1 MTFYIISVV
10 YLVTIEKFESDNFCK
25 ENTVGNTLQGFNSS
39 FMKNYEIYYENFHMK
54 IITKI
59 IRKIIPE
66 NYLARHM

>member
-10 YLVTIEKFESDNFCK
+10 FLVTIEKFESDNFCE

-39 FMKNYEIYYENFHMK
+39 FMKNYENYENFHMK

-59 IRKIIPE
+59 IGKIIS
-66 NYLARHM
+66 